1 MLTLLLRGAIVSFAG
16 VGCAAS
22 TAYALADDAGRD
34 GAARAAR
41 LYLTAGPAVA
51 HYRYVEQKQ
60 NHKALETLH
69 RLFVDLEPRKEHVPL
84 LYQYGRI

>member
-60 NHKALETLH
+60 KYFPPASEEEAKSEWDALD
-69 RLFVDLEPRKEHVPL
+69 R
-84 LYQYGRI
+84 